1 MMSRPLWD
9 NIFLFSPPGP
19 SPWWRT
25 LVWAWG
31 RCLSPCLCTD
41 RSAACRMAR
50 SSRTSSGSCS
60 LAAPR
65 TSPSSPSPWCSP
77 SPSLVSGSTLS
88 SSFCPYSILSI
99 LFLVNHSLSLFCI
112 GSSWCNVYIGDG
124 DKCHSW
130 PCCHWCWVSGS
141 LAHTG
146 PLLTPDPSVAHS
158 PAWPHMGE
166 WRAQSAEQRPHFTSS
181 HHIPAPAPSASFTQF
196 YQFFYRST
204 AQRSERENSAW
215 CNWLYKR
222 VYMQTRYISITCENT
237 KTAAVDLK
245 LMGVAN
251 CVIFLTEIMF
261 CVIDYD

>member
-1 MMSRPLWD
+1 MMSRPTWD
-9 NIFLFSPPGP
+9 NLFLVSPLVP

-31 RCLSPCLCTD
+31 RCWSPCLCTD

-65 TSPSSPSPWCSP
+65 TSPSSPSLWCSP
-77 SPSLVSGSTLS
+77 SPSLASVPTLS

-99 LFLVNHSLSLFCI
+99 LFLVILDRVTFMT
-112 GSSWCNVYIGDG
+112 SSWCNVYICDG

-130 PCCHWCWVSGS
+130 PFCHWCWVSGS

-146 PLLTPDPSVAHS
+146 PSVAHS

-166 WRAQSAEQRPHFTSS
+166 WRAQSAEQRPHFTSYPGPGS
-181 HHIPAPAPSASFTQF
+181 IRQF
-196 YQFFYRST
+196 YPI
-204 AQRSERENSAW
+204 
-215 CNWLYKR
+215 LP
-222 VYMQTRYISITCENT
+222 
-237 KTAAVDLK
+237 
-245 LMGVAN
+245 
-251 CVIFLTEIMF
+251 IFLSLNSLTF
-261 CVIDYD
+261 GTRKLSVV